1 MFRIRH
7 LTGYALIASM
17 ALLAATVPAFADHLD
32 RWETRRIVRHLEE
45 KNDLLQDHLAD
56 WVAERRDARE
66 HVAEEMIRNA
76 EHFDQNLAQF
86 KIDLYHHEE
95 PWELRD
101 NARNII
107 DTAADFGHSI
117 ERGEWHGELRQQWED
132 MRDSVNELAR
142 QYHLPEIGHG

>member
-1 MFRIRH
+1 MLLVRH
-7 LTGYALIASM
+7 LMGYPIIAM
-17 ALLAATVPAFADHLD
+17 LLLLGISTPAFADHLD
-32 RWETRRIVRHLEE
+32 GRETRQMVRHLEE
-45 KNDLLQDHLAD
+45 KNDVLQDRIAD
-56 WVAERRDARE
+56 WVSQGRDERERR
-66 HVAEEMIRNA
+66 AEQLLHDA

-107 DTAADFGHSI
+107 DVASDFGHSI
-117 ERGEWHGELRQQWED
+117 ERGDWHGEMSREWES

-142 QYHLPEIGHG
+142 QFHLPEIGH

>member
-1 MFRIRH
+1 M
-7 LTGYALIASM
+7 
-17 ALLAATVPAFADHLD
+17 LAASVPAFADHLD

-45 KNDLLQDHLAD
+45 KNDVLQDRIAD
-56 WVAERRDARE
+56 WVAERRDERE
-66 HVAEEMIRNA
+66 HQAEQLLRDA

-107 DTAADFGHSI
+107 DVAADFGHSV
-117 ERGEWHGELRQQWED
+117 ERGDWHGEMRHEWED

-142 QYHLPEIGHG
+142 QYHLPELEHR